1 MEKEQGMT
9 TLLGYS
15 DSRSIGAAA
24 DMRARDRARTIVLW
38 ILQFASAGLFL
49 LGGFSKLLGAAAM
62 VQMFDAIGIGQ
73 WFRYLTGGIEVVS
86 GLLLLVP
93 SLAFFG
99 AAALAITMAGA
110 IVTHLFVIGGSPVP
124 AVVLLAATTAVA
136 WLRYPAR
143 AL

>member
-1 MEKEQGMT
+1 MT
-9 TLLGYS
+9 TLMGYS
-15 DSRSIGAAA
+15 DARPIGAT
-24 DMRARDRARTIVLW
+24 DDIRARSRARTVVLW
-38 ILQFASAGLFL
+38 ILQGAAAGLFL

-99 AAALAITMAGA
+99 AALLAATMVAAIITH
-110 IVTHLFVIGGSPVP
+110 VFVIGGSPVP
-124 AVVLLAATTAVA
+124 AVVLLAVTTAVA
-136 WLRYPAR
+136 WMRRPQ
-143 AL
+143 